1 MRDATVSST
10 PDQKYAESGALET
23 FSVTAM
29 CAGTVVGE
37 DSDLTGLEVE
47 VVTADDGDAPHPV
60 VEWGI
65 HPPTAATAEP
75 DGARR

>member
-37 DSDLTGLEVE
+37 DSDLTGLDVE
-47 VVTADDGDAPHPV
+47 VVTADDGDAHIQSLLRPSQM
-60 VEWGI
+60 GRGG
-65 HPPTAATAEP
+65 
-75 DGARR
+75 DRRI